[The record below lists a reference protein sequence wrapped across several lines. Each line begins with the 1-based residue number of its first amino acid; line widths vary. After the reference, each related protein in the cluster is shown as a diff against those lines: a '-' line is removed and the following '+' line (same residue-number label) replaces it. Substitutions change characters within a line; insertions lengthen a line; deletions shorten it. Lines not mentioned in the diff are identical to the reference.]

1 MSAVGERALA
11 AVQYDGRV
19 DVYYAQWAGSD
30 SHLLRVLDAPPGQ
43 QFEPLLGANWR
54 YRGQWRPEAF
64 PRTVDAL
71 DIDVVYLVLA
81 RGVTVYLPVW
91 LGFSWP
97 SEPTT
102 TRGVLV
108 RVDTPEEHRR
118 LRKLVQFLKG
128 VFHEAIAL
136 EWVGPSTARDL
147 LALALR
153 TYGTRERIHTPGT
166 PL

>member
-1 MSAVGERALA
+1 MGERALA
-11 AVQYDGRV
+11 AVQYDGHV

-43 QFEPLLGANWR
+43 QFEALLGANWR

-71 DIDVVYLVLA
+71 DIDAVYLVSA

-108 RVDTPEEHRR
+108 CVDTPEEHRR

-128 VFHEAIAL
+128 VLHEAIAL